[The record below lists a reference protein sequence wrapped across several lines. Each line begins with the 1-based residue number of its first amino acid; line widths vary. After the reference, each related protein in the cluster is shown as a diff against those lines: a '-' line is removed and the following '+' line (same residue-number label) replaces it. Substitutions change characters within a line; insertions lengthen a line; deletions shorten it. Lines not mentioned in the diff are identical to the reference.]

1 MVKPAKKRSPIPA
14 PPKPGPLQAP
24 ANPPHNR
31 LRQAAHRWQRSKRYG
46 WDSR

>member
-1 MVKPAKKRSPIPA
+1 MVKPTKKPVPIPA
-14 PPKPGPLQAP
+14 PAKPGSPQAP
-24 ANPPHNR
+24 ANPPDNR